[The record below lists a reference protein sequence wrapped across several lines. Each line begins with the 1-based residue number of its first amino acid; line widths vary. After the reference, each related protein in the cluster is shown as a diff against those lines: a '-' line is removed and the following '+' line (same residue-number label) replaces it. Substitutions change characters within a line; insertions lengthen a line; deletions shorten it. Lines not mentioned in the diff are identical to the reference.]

1 MDVQKQYHHG
11 DLKKLLI
18 MSVVEAVKNDNL
30 EKFSIREA
38 ARLLEVS
45 PAAPYNHFNDKQELI
60 LASIYFC
67 KNEFI
72 NYLKNKIL
80 INESHTNKKLAV
92 IGKSYLQYANDNPE
106 VFIFMFSQ
114 TLSNKDRINNYQ
126 EFHQLFLTAINESFN
141 LDDLRKR
148 VSMNSAVNAAWSIIH
163 GTACLIASRTLSD
176 EEVNG
181 YINGNLFNE
190 ISSIW
195 AVGVSKPL
203 VYRLSLIH
211 I

>member
-1 MDVQKQYHHG
+1 MDEQKQYHHG

-18 MSVVEAVKNDNL
+18 MSVIEAVKNNNL

-67 KNEFI
+67 KNDFI

-80 INESHTNKKLAV
+80 INESHANKKLAV

-141 LDDLRKR
+141 LEDLRKR

-181 YINGNLFNE
+181 YVNGNLFNE

-203 VYRLSLIH
+203 VYR
-211 I
+211 

>member
-1 MDVQKQYHHG
+1 MDEQKQYHHG

-18 MSVVEAVKNDNL
+18 MSVIEAVKNDNL

-80 INESHTNKKLAV
+80 INESHTNKKLAL

-141 LDDLRKR
+141 LEDLRKR

-203 VYRLSLIH
+203 VYR
-211 I
+211 

>member
-1 MDVQKQYHHG
+1 MDEQKQYHHG
-11 DLKKLLI
+11 DLKNLLI
-18 MSVVEAVKNDNL
+18 KSVIEAVKNNNL

-38 ARLLEVS
+38 ARILEVS

-80 INESHTNKKLAV
+80 INKSHTNKKLAI

-126 EFHQLFLTAINESFN
+126 EFHQIFLTAINESFN

-148 VSMNSAVNAAWSIIH
+148 VSMNSAVNSAWSIIH

-203 VYRLSLIH
+203 VYR
-211 I
+211 

>member
-163 GTACLIASRTLSD
+163 GTACLIASGTLSD

-203 VYRLSLIH
+203 VYR
-211 I
+211 

>member
-30 EKFSIREA
+30 EKFSIREV

-203 VYRLSLIH
+203 VYR
-211 I
+211 

>member
-92 IGKSYLQYANDNPE
+92 IGKSYLQYANENPE

-190 ISSIW
+190 TSSIW

-203 VYRLSLIH
+203 VYR
-211 I
+211 

>member
-1 MDVQKQYHHG
+1 MDAQKQYHHG

-18 MSVVEAVKNDNL
+18 KSVIEAVKSDNL

-80 INESHTNKKLAV
+80 INESHTNKNLAI

-126 EFHQLFLTAINESFN
+126 EFHQLFLAVINKSFN

-163 GTACLIASRTLSD
+163 GTACLIASRTLSE
-176 EEVNG
+176 EEVDG

-190 ISSIW
+190 ISAIW

-203 VYRLSLIH
+203 VYR
-211 I
+211 

>member
-1 MDVQKQYHHG
+1 MDEQKQYHHG

-18 MSVVEAVKNDNL
+18 MSVIEAVKNNNL

-67 KNEFI
+67 KNDFI

-114 TLSNKDRINNYQ
+114 TLSNKDRMNNYQ

-141 LDDLRKR
+141 LEDLRKR

-181 YINGNLFNE
+181 YVNGNLFNE

-203 VYRLSLIH
+203 VYR
-211 I
+211 

>member
-1 MDVQKQYHHG
+1 MDEQKQYHHG

-18 MSVVEAVKNDNL
+18 KSVIEAVRNDNL

-114 TLSNKDRINNYQ
+114 TLSNKDRMNNYQ
-126 EFHQLFLTAINESFN
+126 EFHQLFLTAINENFN
-141 LDDLRKR
+141 LEDLRKR

-181 YINGNLFNE
+181 YVNGNLFNE

-203 VYRLSLIH
+203 VYR
-211 I
+211 

>member
-1 MDVQKQYHHG
+1 MDEQKQYHHG

-18 MSVVEAVKNDNL
+18 MSVIEAVKNDNL

-67 KNEFI
+67 KNDFI

-114 TLSNKDRINNYQ
+114 TLSNKDRMNNYQ

-141 LDDLRKR
+141 LEDLRKR

-181 YINGNLFNE
+181 YVNGNLFNE

-203 VYRLSLIH
+203 VYR
-211 I
+211 

>member
-1 MDVQKQYHHG
+1 MDEQKQYHHG

-18 MSVVEAVKNDNL
+18 MSVIEAVKNDNL

-67 KNEFI
+67 KNDFI

-114 TLSNKDRINNYQ
+114 TLSNKDRMNNYQ

-141 LDDLRKR
+141 LEDLRKR

-163 GTACLIASRTLSD
+163 GTACLIASRTLSE

-181 YINGNLFNE
+181 YVNGNLFNE

-203 VYRLSLIH
+203 VYR
-211 I
+211 

>member
-1 MDVQKQYHHG
+1 
-11 DLKKLLI
+11 
-18 MSVVEAVKNDNL
+18 
-30 EKFSIREA
+30 
-38 ARLLEVS
+38 
-45 PAAPYNHFNDKQELI
+45 
-60 LASIYFC
+60 
-67 KNEFI
+67 
-72 NYLKNKIL
+72 
-80 INESHTNKKLAV
+80 
-92 IGKSYLQYANDNPE
+92 
-106 VFIFMFSQ
+106 MFSQ

-203 VYRLSLIH
+203 VYR
-211 I
+211 

>member
-1 MDVQKQYHHG
+1 MDEQKQYHHG

-18 MSVVEAVKNDNL
+18 MSVIEAVKNDNL

-80 INESHTNKKLAV
+80 INESHTKKKLAV

-126 EFHQLFLTAINESFN
+126 EFHHLFLTAINESFN
-141 LDDLRKR
+141 LEDLRKR

-203 VYRLSLIH
+203 VYR
-211 I
+211 

>member
-80 INESHTNKKLAV
+80 INESYTIKKLAV

-203 VYRLSLIH
+203 VYR
-211 I
+211 

>member
-114 TLSNKDRINNYQ
+114 PLSNKDRINNYQ

-203 VYRLSLIH
+203 VYR
-211 I
+211 

>member
-1 MDVQKQYHHG
+1 MDEQKQYHHG

-80 INESHTNKKLAV
+80 INESHTN
-92 IGKSYLQYANDNPE
+92 
-106 VFIFMFSQ
+106 
-114 TLSNKDRINNYQ
+114 
-126 EFHQLFLTAINESFN
+126 
-141 LDDLRKR
+141 
-148 VSMNSAVNAAWSIIH
+148 
-163 GTACLIASRTLSD
+163 
-176 EEVNG
+176 
-181 YINGNLFNE
+181 
-190 ISSIW
+190 
-195 AVGVSKPL
+195 
-203 VYRLSLIH
+203 
-211 I
+211 

>member
-1 MDVQKQYHHG
+1 MDEQKQYHHG

-18 MSVVEAVKNDNL
+18 KSVIEAVKNDNL

-80 INESHTNKKLAV
+80 INESHTNKNLAI

-203 VYRLSLIH
+203 VYR
-211 I
+211 

>member
-1 MDVQKQYHHG
+1 MDEQKQYHHG
-11 DLKKLLI
+11 HLKKLLI
-18 MSVVEAVKNDNL
+18 MSVIEAVKNDNL

-80 INESHTNKKLAV
+80 INKSHANKKLAV

-203 VYRLSLIH
+203 VYR
-211 I
+211 

>member
-1 MDVQKQYHHG
+1 MDEQKQYHHG

-18 MSVVEAVKNDNL
+18 MSVIEAVKNDNL

-45 PAAPYNHFNDKQELI
+45 PAAPYNHFNDKRELI

-80 INESHTNKKLAV
+80 INESHTNKNLTI

-126 EFHQLFLTAINESFN
+126 EFHQLFLAVINKSFN

-163 GTACLIASRTLSD
+163 GTACLIASRTLSE
-176 EEVNG
+176 EEVDG

-190 ISSIW
+190 ISAIW

-203 VYRLSLIH
+203 VYR
-211 I
+211 

>member
-1 MDVQKQYHHG
+1 MDEQKQYHHG

-18 MSVVEAVKNDNL
+18 KSVIEAVKNDNL

-203 VYRLSLIH
+203 VYR
-211 I
+211 

>member
-80 INESHTNKKLAV
+80 INESHTNKKLAI

-126 EFHQLFLTAINESFN
+126 EFHQLFLKAINESFN

-203 VYRLSLIH
+203 VYR
-211 I
+211 

>member
-1 MDVQKQYHHG
+1 MDEQKQYHHG

-18 MSVVEAVKNDNL
+18 MSVIEAVKNDNL

-176 EEVNG
+176 EEVDG

-203 VYRLSLIH
+203 VYR
-211 I
+211 

>member
-1 MDVQKQYHHG
+1 MDEQKQYHHG

-18 MSVVEAVKNDNL
+18 MSVIEAVKNDNL

-80 INESHTNKKLAV
+80 INESHTNKNLAI

-126 EFHQLFLTAINESFN
+126 EFHQLFLAAINKSFN

-163 GTACLIASRTLSD
+163 GTACLIASRTLSE
-176 EEVNG
+176 EEVDG

-190 ISSIW
+190 ISAIW

-203 VYRLSLIH
+203 VYR
-211 I
+211 

>member
-1 MDVQKQYHHG
+1 MDEQKQYHHG

-18 MSVVEAVKNDNL
+18 MSVIEAVKNDNL

-92 IGKSYLQYANDNPE
+92 IGKSYLKYANDNPE

-203 VYRLSLIH
+203 VYR
-211 I
+211 

>member
-18 MSVVEAVKNDNL
+18 MSVIEAVKNDNL

-114 TLSNKDRINNYQ
+114 TLSNNDRINNYQ

-203 VYRLSLIH
+203 VYR
-211 I
+211 

>member
-92 IGKSYLQYANDNPE
+92 IGKSYLKYANDNPE

-203 VYRLSLIH
+203 VYR
-211 I
+211 

>member
-1 MDVQKQYHHG
+1 MDAQKQYHHG

-18 MSVVEAVKNDNL
+18 MSVIEAVKNDNL

-141 LDDLRKR
+141 LEDLRKR

-203 VYRLSLIH
+203 VYR
-211 I
+211 

>member
-1 MDVQKQYHHG
+1 MDEQKQYHHG

-18 MSVVEAVKNDNL
+18 KSVIESVKNGNL

-80 INESHTNKKLAV
+80 INESHTNKNLAI

-126 EFHQLFLTAINESFN
+126 EFHQLFLAAINESFN

-163 GTACLIASRTLSD
+163 GTACLIASRTLSE
-176 EEVNG
+176 EEVDG

-190 ISSIW
+190 ISAIW

-203 VYRLSLIH
+203 VYR
-211 I
+211 